1 MFRVFTTQVT
11 DAVDAAQRF
20 KHLKL
25 SWRKGVHKDKKGVFG
40 IHDVGY
46 EGGYGPA
53 TGEIDG
59 LIYQATRNP
68 EIAKI
73 YLDHM
78 RTPHPLR
85 IPVKLRCG
93 IILEIMPAQGEP
105 QEFLFFKTE
114 TEQSADPISRITDYG
129 KAAWA
134 LIDLQDRGNEAS
146 EPVYKNDP
154 VIINLALKALSAS
167 YTLPA
172 PVWDAMGF
180 LTLDDIDDIATAAL
194 GVGQDFT
201 EAAGKPTGT
210 PVCGEAKAV

>member
-68 EIAKI
+68 EIAKT

-85 IPVKLRCG
+85 IAVKLRCG
-93 IILEIMPAQGEP
+93 IIVEIMPAQGEP
-105 QEFLFFKTE
+105 QDFLFFGGD
-114 TEQSADPISRITDYG
+114 QDPDPISRVTDYG

-134 LIDLQDRGNEAS
+134 LIERQDQRNENS

-154 VIINLALKALSAS
+154 VVVALALRALSAS

-172 PVWDAMGF
+172 PVWDAMGLF
-180 LTLDDIDDIATAAL
+180 TLDDIDDIATAAL

-201 EAAGKPTGT
+201 EAAGKPSGT
-210 PVCGEAKAV
+210 PVCGEAKVV